1 MYDQKYTSFNL
12 DMYVN
17 KKLLTNL
24 FTKCQQI
31 QFSSDCASDQV
42 KAINLKFNLK
52 LVA

>member
-1 MYDQKYTSFNL
+1 MST
-12 DMYVN
+12 

-24 FTKCQQI
+24 LRKYQEI
-31 QFSSDCASDQV
+31 QFSSDCVADQV